1 MWTSSSW
8 TRHQSY
14 VEALDRANA
23 FVTFTGRPFI
33 ESVYPRE
40 FFIMRILN
48 LDPVGP
54 LIAPLYSNTV
64 GAPAKNQMQV
74 LRSLI
79 LFGLTIGTT
88 PAKTSLTKWV
98 NLLHKNTPLTFLA
111 GCFSPDQIPSLGSH
125 YAFIDRL
132 WASNEPLLTRADLL
146 LHNKD
151 EFRRGRPDI
160 GGDGKAR
167 EDNQEKNTE
176 DAAAAIL
183 QGRKPAPDP
192 EVYLQK
198 ILSLTAVA
206 TSISYGLIQPANCI
220 LSGDGTVIHAHA
232 SPYGHH
238 DRSLPPDSSFRHFS
252 DPDADWGYDS
262 DLEQK
267 YYGHTLYLFN
277 YRNDDLKVELPVSFK
292 YTSARRHDALNFL
305 FLYSDF
311 RNNDPLLFPDR
322 FCLDSA
328 HDNYPTYNLLKHDGI
343 IPVIDLNMKSPLNA
357 DGLPE
362 GFTYDTDGNIRCR
375 CNARMHFSQ
384 FDSVKRRNKYRCPF
398 ACGEVDSCPYR
409 EQCQKKVTN
418 YGRSIYVPLPDD
430 IRFNPGIPR
439 NSDEWKD
446 TYRQRTASERINNR
460 ILNDYMLS
468 DMKIHSTRRYAFFTM
483 VTCII
488 LHMVAIYNFFGSASV

>member
-167 EDNQEKNTE
+167 EDKQEKNTE

-183 QGRKPAPDP
+183 QGRKPAPNP
-192 EVYLQK
+192 EIYLQK
-198 ILSLTAVA
+198 N
-206 TSISYGLIQPANCI
+206 P
-220 LSGDGTVIHAHA
+220 
-232 SPYGHH
+232 
-238 DRSLPPDSSFRHFS
+238 
-252 DPDADWGYDS
+252 
-262 DLEQK
+262 
-267 YYGHTLYLFN
+267 
-277 YRNDDLKVELPVSFK
+277 
-292 YTSARRHDALNFL
+292 
-305 FLYSDF
+305 
-311 RNNDPLLFPDR
+311 FP
-322 FCLDSA
+322 
-328 HDNYPTYNLLKHDGI
+328 
-343 IPVIDLNMKSPLNA
+343 
-357 DGLPE
+357 
-362 GFTYDTDGNIRCR
+362 
-375 CNARMHFSQ
+375 
-384 FDSVKRRNKYRCPF
+384 
-398 ACGEVDSCPYR
+398 
-409 EQCQKKVTN
+409 
-418 YGRSIYVPLPDD
+418 
-430 IRFNPGIPR
+430 
-439 NSDEWKD
+439 
-446 TYRQRTASERINNR
+446 
-460 ILNDYMLS
+460 
-468 DMKIHSTRRYAFFTM
+468 
-483 VTCII
+483 
-488 LHMVAIYNFFGSASV
+488 